1 MRLDTTNGNQVLIDT
16 SVWIECFRDKPTS
29 TNLSKRVDEILSKQD
44 VYVPKIV
51 IAELI
56 QGSKSDREISIIEEF
71 LDAFNII
78 DQREDTWIRAGKLSF
93 NLRKKGKAINLT
105 DCYISAIGQE
115 YNCQIFSLDE
125 HFKDIQKALNVQLIR
140 PDSD

>member
-1 MRLDTTNGNQVLIDT
+1 MNGDQVLIDT
-16 SVWIECFRDKPTS
+16 SVWIKYFRDKS
-29 TNLSKRVDEILSKQD
+29 TNLSKRVDEILSKQE

-71 LDAFNII
+71 VDAFNII
-78 DQREDTWIRAGKLSF
+78 DQKEDTWIRAGKLSF
-93 NLRKKGKAINLT
+93 NLRKKGRTINLT
-105 DCYISAIGQE
+105 DCYIAVIAQE
-115 YNCQIFSLDE
+115 YDCKILSLDE
-125 HFKDIQKALNVQLIR
+125 HFKDIQKALNVHLIS